1 MTAAA
6 ITVAAI
12 IPTRDRQ
19 ALVERAV
26 ASVLA
31 QTRPPDELVVV
42 DDGSTD
48 GTAERLREKFP
59 RRGTQGRGPGID
71 VVRLQGRG
79 VSAAR
84 NRGIRATTSDWLAF
98 LDSDDEWLPDK
109 LEAQLAVLA
118 GEGSP
123 DYLICHCDEIW
134 IRNGRRVNPRRRHA
148 KRGGFIFRHCLPL
161 CVVSPS
167 AAIVHRSLFERVGYF
182 DESLPACEDY
192 DLWLRVCAHHPVLYV
207 DRQLVKKYGG
217 HADQLSR
224 TVALDRYRIRALEK
238 ILAAGELEDG
248 DRRAAAATL
257 EGKIEVYAGG
267 ARKRGRW
274 QEVRQLERLRQR
286 YAAEAEG

>member
-1 MTAAA
+1 MSPVP
-6 ITVAAI
+6 TVAAI
-12 IPTRDRQ
+12 IPTRDRA

-71 VVRLQGRG
+71 VVRLEGLG

-109 LEAQLAVLA
+109 LEAQLAARA
-118 GEGSP
+118 GEGSQ
-123 DYLICHCDEIW
+123 DYLLCHCDEIW

-161 CVVSPS
+161 CVISPS
-167 AAIVHRSLFERVGYF
+167 AAMVHRSLFERVGLF

-207 DRQLVKKYGG
+207 DCQLVKKYGG